1 MSQRLKLNIID
12 LVKSTKLVLEKNVLN
27 KNSIND
33 YKIRINND

>member
-12 LVKSTKLVLEKNVLN
+12 LVKSTKLVLEKNVGN
-27 KNSIND
+27 KNSIHD

>member
-12 LVKSTKLVLEKNVLN
+12 LVKSTKLVLEKNVGN